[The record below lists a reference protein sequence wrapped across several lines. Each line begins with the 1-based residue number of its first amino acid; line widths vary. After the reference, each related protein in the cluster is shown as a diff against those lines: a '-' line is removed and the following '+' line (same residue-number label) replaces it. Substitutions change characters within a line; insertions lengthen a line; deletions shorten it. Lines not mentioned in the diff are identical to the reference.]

1 MTWVPGRGRPVV
13 IPEDTTPLRGVKV
26 DARGRIAWLLRLS
39 RLAAVPGPAG
49 RFVEMLRAQGCA
61 LGPSTLCRY
70 ETGVEPVPTAVVLAY
85 EKTLDL
91 PAGSLL
97 GVCLGI
103 DRAFGPALAPEG
115 PQNVSRTALSDA
127 LGEWEESMA
136 AGSMAGTDWIHLA
149 DALTRPD
156 GPLVPPSMLHCWVEQ
171 LVSETMRAVRHAY
184 TTRSYALDLL
194 LTDRATG
201 RVVLDVVARAIAE
214 PGAQS
219 VSKVI
224 PVLGNSRDPELL
236 HWVVEHFAHSEGEQL
251 WGAAYAML
259 AQICNGRMPAAF
271 MPAIV
276 RVVLDAAT
284 DGPERG
290 EPAFH
295 VAQRIS
301 ADLTQRVVT
310 RLGYYP
316 APTAAGA
323 RVQSP
328 TALSTY
334 RSAAL
339 QESGLDD
346 PMLDRLLRE
355 ALSPDFLERR
365 HHSSTLLGVS
375 PYRGII
381 VKVALEQVRTPSGP
395 YAAEAAGHALG
406 YLAVPGQRDQLVDL
420 LETVPDS
427 RGDMLVALAR
437 IGGVP
442 DHVDLAG
449 LAADPTLAS
458 TVVYAAGM
466 SNHPDLALFATSPQ
480 LAGDQVQRNA
490 IWWQQA
496 GAAVYDVPTGVPS
509 DCLSLAG

>member
-1 MTWVPGRGRPVV
+1 
-13 IPEDTTPLRGVKV
+13 
-26 DARGRIAWLLRLS
+26 
-39 RLAAVPGPAG
+39 
-49 RFVEMLRAQGCA
+49 
-61 LGPSTLCRY
+61 
-70 ETGVEPVPTAVVLAY
+70 
-85 EKTLDL
+85 
-91 PAGSLL
+91 
-97 GVCLGI
+97 
-103 DRAFGPALAPEG
+103 
-115 PQNVSRTALSDA
+115 
-127 LGEWEESMA
+127 
-136 AGSMAGTDWIHLA
+136 
-149 DALTRPD
+149 
-156 GPLVPPSMLHCWVEQ
+156 
-171 LVSETMRAVRHAY
+171 MRAVRHAY

-236 HWVVEHFAHSEGEQL
+236 RWVVEHFAHSEGEQL

-466 SNHPDLALFATSPQ
+466 SNHPDLALLATSPQ